1 MTSYLKYKPG
11 WMQLL
16 VFGSITLGV
25 FLVAVSAGMWAI
37 SRVFEVS
44 LEQLTTGKL
53 DTPAY
58 LSAGRAAQALLSVCL
73 FGIPALVFGY
83 LSHEQ
88 PFSFLGFKEPKPAG
102 MWLASLLLFLV
113 ALPMV
118 AWVSQLNHHLS
129 LPPSLAGLEK
139 SIRAAEE
146 RTSASIKQMLQ
157 MRNTGEMLLMVGILA
172 LIPAIVEELFFR
184 SVLQRIFIYVTR
196 RPWAGIVIT
205 AIIFSA
211 IHGQFLGFFP
221 RLFLGVLL
229 GAVYWY
235 SGSIWPAIGLH
246 FLNNAAQVIAV
257 YRNPALADK
266 EWDIPFTLVAGSTI
280 LAAIVLWWMHQ
291 KSDTQYA
298 AHYDTDDDM
307 PFDTKH
313 KSHLN

>member
-25 FLVAVSAGMWAI
+25 FLVAVSAGMWII
-37 SRVFEVS
+37 SRVFGVP

-53 DTPAY
+53 DTPAF
-58 LSAGRAAQALLSVCL
+58 LAAGRAAQALLSLSL

-83 LSHEQ
+83 LSHER
-88 PFSFLGFKEPKPAG
+88 PCSFLGCKPPQPPS

-139 SIRAAEE
+139 SIREAEE
-146 RTSASIKQMLQ
+146 KTSTSIKQMLQ
-157 MRNTGEMLLMVGILA
+157 MRSTGEMLLMVGILA
-172 LIPAIVEELFFR
+172 VIPAIVEELFFR

-196 RPWAGIVIT
+196 RPWVGIILT
-205 AIIFSA
+205 AVLFSA

-229 GAVYWY
+229 GAMYWY
-235 SGSIWPAIGLH
+235 SGSIWPAILVH
-246 FLNNAAQVIAV
+246 FLNNAVQVFAV

-266 EWDIPFTLVAGSTI
+266 EWDIPFTLVAGST
-280 LAAIVLWWMHQ
+280 LLTVFVLWWMHQ
-291 KSDTQYA
+291 RSHTHYA
-298 AHYDTDDDM
+298 AQYDTDDEM
-307 PFDTKH
+307 SFDTKN